1 MRSKMSFIKL
11 MISSFIFLLSASVSL
26 AQANMQ
32 SIINQGIRDSDA
44 ATKKILDNN
53 NFRQEIKAASEKAKI
68 FHDEAKLISV
78 KRLADLKKQTD
89 NFKSNV
95 VQPIG
100 TCAIFV
106 SFSMPEP
113 SLKQII
119 ADADYYRVPVVIRG
133 LYKNSLK
140 ETANKIFALTKE
152 NNKGGILINPGW
164 FKKYAIKSVPA
175 FLLTTSREDNSD
187 GDLVY
192 GNIPLKRAL
201 IIISEKGEYAKEALR
216 ILAGGSR

>member
-1 MRSKMSFIKL
+1 MRSKMNFTKL
-11 MISSFIFLLSASVSL
+11 IISSFIFLLSASVAL
-26 AQANMQ
+26 AKENMQ

-53 NFRQEIKAASEKAKI
+53 NFRKEIKAANEQVKI
-68 FHDEAKLISV
+68 FHDEAKLLSA
-78 KRLADLKKQTD
+78 KRLDALNKQTA
-89 NFKSNV
+89 NFRGNV
-95 VQPIG
+95 VQPID
-100 TCAIFV
+100 TCAVFV

-140 ETANKIFALTKE
+140 ETANKIFALTKK
-152 NNKGGILINPGW
+152 NNRGGVLINPVW
-164 FKKYAIKSVPA
+164 FKKYAIKAVPA
-175 FLLTTSREDNSD
+175 VLITASKEDDSV

-192 GNIPLKRAL
+192 GNVPLKRAL
-201 IIISEKGEYAKEALR
+201 TIITEKGEYAKEALR
-216 ILAGGSR
+216 ILGGESR